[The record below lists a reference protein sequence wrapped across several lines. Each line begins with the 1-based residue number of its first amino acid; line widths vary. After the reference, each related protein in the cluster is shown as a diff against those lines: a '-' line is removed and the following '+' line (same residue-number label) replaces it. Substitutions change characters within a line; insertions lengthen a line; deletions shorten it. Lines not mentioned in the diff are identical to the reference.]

1 MWWVYLKGWNWL
13 TIIIGLLQVARHG
26 GGAGLC
32 ARRSDVCIKSGIAPE
47 PRVVRGGLR
56 TGCSGYQE
64 RVAQNRQWL
73 VGAAT
78 GSRTVPKSGW
88 PRTPTLYTTPAC
100 LRLESIYKISLFDC
114 NNFNYP

>member
-1 MWWVYLKGWNWL
+1 M
-13 TIIIGLLQVARHG
+13 ARQG

-32 ARRSDVCIKSGIAPE
+32 ARRSDVCIKSGIVP
-47 PRVVRGGLR
+47 VVGEGLE

-88 PRTPTLYTTPAC
+88 PRTPTLYTTD
-100 LRLESIYKISLFDC
+100 IY
-114 NNFNYP
+114 